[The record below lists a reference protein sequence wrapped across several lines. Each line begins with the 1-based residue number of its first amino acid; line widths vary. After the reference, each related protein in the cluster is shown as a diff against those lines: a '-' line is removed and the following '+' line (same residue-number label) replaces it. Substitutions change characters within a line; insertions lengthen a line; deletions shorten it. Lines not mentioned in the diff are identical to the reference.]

1 MFRSCPPQI
10 LRKQENL
17 QAADDATGEVE
28 AVDNGA
34 VADVLDGGVVGIELR
49 DYGRGEDAEGVG
61 DEVVAEPGRVR
72 MVLGWAG

>member
-1 MFRSCPPQI
+1 MFRSCPTQT

-34 VADVLDGGVVGIELR
+34 VPDVLDGGVAGVELR

-61 DEVVAEPGRVR
+61 DEVVAEPGGVR
-72 MVLGWAG
+72 MVLRWAG